1 MRWLVIGGSWLA
13 VGIIGAA
20 IMAVRSVA
28 LGAPRGAGAA
38 MLGVLVMLPFWVAVT
53 PLLLRAAERFPIRGA
68 DWPQRLAGYVL
79 AFILFFVGSNVL
91 VRLPHPGRELLLG
104 LSTFVIP
111 AALAFAAIV
120 AIGHVV
126 VRAPPTHLVVA
137 DRGGALRV
145 PFDSIEWLE
154 AEDNYVLIHT
164 SERSYTARR
173 TISDVESQ
181 LDARRFVRVHRSAI
195 VRVAAVKAVK
205 PLSHG
210 DYEVHLA
217 RGTTVRGSRS
227 RRAALERLRAS

>member
-13 VGIIGAA
+13 VAAIGAA
-20 IMAVRSVA
+20 IMAVRSIA
-28 LGAPRGAGAA
+28 LGAERQAGAA
-38 MLGVLVMLPFWVAVT
+38 VLGVLVMLPFWVAVT
-53 PLLLRAAERFPIRGA
+53 PVLLRAAERFPVRGA
-68 DWPQRLAGYVL
+68 DWPRRLAGYVL
-79 AFILFFVGSNVL
+79 AFIVFFIGSNVL
-91 VRLPHPGRELLLG
+91 VRLPHPTRGLLLG

-120 AIGHVV
+120 AIGHML
-126 VRAPPTHLVVA
+126 VRETPTHLIVA

-164 SERSYTARR
+164 PERSYTARQK
-173 TISDVESQ
+173 ISEVESQ
-181 LDARRFVRVHRSAI
+181 LDGRRFVRVHRSAI

-227 RRAALERLRAS
+227 RRDALERLRAS